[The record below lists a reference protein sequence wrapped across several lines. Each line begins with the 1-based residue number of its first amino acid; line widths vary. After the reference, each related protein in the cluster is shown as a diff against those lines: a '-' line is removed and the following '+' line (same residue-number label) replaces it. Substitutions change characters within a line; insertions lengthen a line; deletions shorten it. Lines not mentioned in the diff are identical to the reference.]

1 MQLEPY
7 YEIPMSMATRVRI
20 SSPSRLQHPVS
31 FAGSLRRSAVS
42 LRKERFGF
50 PTEVILRRSGCQDSG
65 QMADTFFIRD
75 FFCYG
80 GVDEMYPYIELKSMT
95 GKLIGAVLRGE
106 MSRL

>member
-1 MQLEPY
+1 
-7 YEIPMSMATRVRI
+7 
-20 SSPSRLQHPVS
+20 
-31 FAGSLRRSAVS
+31 
-42 LRKERFGF
+42 
-50 PTEVILRRSGCQDSG
+50 
-65 QMADTFFIRD
+65 MADTFFIRD